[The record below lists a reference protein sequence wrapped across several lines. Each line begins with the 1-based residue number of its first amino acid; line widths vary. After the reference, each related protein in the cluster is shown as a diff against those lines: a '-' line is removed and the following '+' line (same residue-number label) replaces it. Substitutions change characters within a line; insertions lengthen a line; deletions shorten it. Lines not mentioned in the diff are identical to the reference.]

1 MRSSAVPLL
10 LFAAAFA
17 ASPAPVSARTD
28 APAAASPSSSAAERA
43 EARLRAGDWDAAIAI
58 GEDAVRVSPD
68 DAPLWRIL
76 GEAYGG
82 KARSASL
89 LAQIR
94 LARKCRAAFEKAV
107 ALAPADLDARTDL
120 FTFYLE
126 APGIAGGGAAR
137 AREQAEAIARIDP
150 ARGHAALGAFY
161 LHEKDLPRAEAEYRA
176 VLDTEPSD
184 ADARAGLGAVLLA
197 RSRFDE
203 ARRLWS
209 GLVGDAE
216 LGPIAHYQLGEI
228 SLVSGTDLDEGVEH
242 FRRYLASPP
251 RPEAPPPADAEWKLA
266 LLFEK
271 IGRRAE
277 AVAALREALRLDPDH
292 AEAKKELKRLGE

>member
-1 MRSSAVPLL
+1 MRFSAVFLL
-10 LFAAAFA
+10 VLAAAAAAPAFA
-17 ASPAPVSARTD
+17 ATGD
-28 APAAASPSSSAAERA
+28 ASSAAERA
-43 EARLRAGDWDAAIAI
+43 EARLRAGDWDAAIEIA
-58 GEDAVRVSPD
+58 EDALRETPES
-68 DAPLWRIL
+68 AALWRIA

-82 KARSASL
+82 KARTASV

-107 ALAPADLDARTDL
+107 ALAPEDVDARTDL
-120 FTFYLE
+120 FTYYLE

-150 ARGHAALGAFY
+150 VRGHAALGALFFR
-161 LHEKDLPRAEAEYRA
+161 EKDLSRAEAEYRL
-176 VLDTEPSD
+176 VLETAPDD

-209 GLVGDAE
+209 GLVGDAG

-228 SLVSGTDLDEGVEH
+228 SLLSGTELDEGVEH

-251 RPEAPPPADAEWKLA
+251 RPEAPPPADAEWRLA
-266 LLFEK
+266 LLFER
-271 IGRRAE
+271 IGRKDDAR
-277 AVAALREALRLDPDH
+277 AALREALRFDPRH
-292 AEAKKELKRLGE
+292 AEAKKELKLLGE